1 MTYLATLDGEQ
12 LGEITVG
19 EPKPVRG
26 SQISVPYRGQIIQA
40 FVVYVTLNLMTGATV
55 LTCLRPETF
64 LSN

>member
-19 EPKPVRG
+19 EPEPLRG
-26 SQISVPYRGQIIQA
+26 SQVWVPYRGETIHA
-40 FVVYVTLNLMTGATV
+40 FVICVTLNFMTGATV